1 MKQLELISKSFFF
14 LELLQHYLFIDRLIG
29 HGTVP
34 LNDVIRTGTIK
45 RRVVQLSNPQ
55 GILLEAVSIK

>member
-1 MKQLELISKSFFF
+1 LN
-14 LELLQHYLFIDRLIG
+14 RLIG
-29 HGTVP
+29 QGSVP

-55 GILLEAVSIK
+55 GIPLEAVSFK